1 MTDRVQKNLTDY
13 CASLLV
19 EHGFDYPV
27 NDPVLPA
34 LYAIHKDMQGNNQK
48 NQAIADAILEASKK
62 FNPKQFIFNSGDA
75 ASKFQ
80 RGITIRW
87 SIMAGL
93 VVLLAWA
100 AAWHWS
106 MSNDVDKARTIVG
119 VSGNMGV
126 LLQAAKKDESGDF
139 FIDLTASKGDS
150 TQHFVEYRRL
160 NAKTVRVYLGRGSQ

>member
-1 MTDRVQKNLTDY
+1 MTDQVQKNLTNY

-34 LYAIHKDMQGNNQK
+34 LYVIHKDMQQNNQK

-62 FNPKQFIFNSGDA
+62 FNPKQFIFNNSDA

-80 RGITIRW
+80 REITIRW
-87 SIMAGL
+87 SLIAGF
-93 VVLLAWA
+93 VALLAWV

-106 MSNDVDKARTIVG
+106 MRNDVDKARTIIS

-126 LLQAAKKDESGDF
+126 LLQAVKKDNSGAF
-139 FIDLTASKGDS
+139 FIDFTAAKGDS
-150 TQHFVEYRRL
+150 IRYFTEYQEL
-160 NAKTVRVYLGRGSQ
+160 NAKTVRVYLGKETQ

>member
-34 LYAIHKDMQGNNQK
+34 LYVIHKDMQQNNQK

-62 FNPKQFIFNSGDA
+62 FNPKQFIFNSSDA

-87 SIMAGL
+87 SILTGL
-93 VVLLAWA
+93 AVLLAWV

-106 MSNDVDKARTIVG
+106 MRNDVDKARTIIG
-119 VSGNMGV
+119 VSGNMRV
-126 LLQAAKKDESGDF
+126 LLQAAKKDKSGVL
-139 FIDLTASKGDS
+139 FIDFTAARGDS
-150 TQHFVEYRRL
+150 IRH
-160 NAKTVRVYLGRGSQ
+160 

>member
-34 LYAIHKDMQGNNQK
+34 LYVIHKDMQQNNQK

-62 FNPKQFIFNSGDA
+62 FNPKQFIFNSSDA

-87 SIMAGL
+87 SIIAGL
-93 VVLLAWA
+93 AALIAWV

-106 MSNDVDKARTIVG
+106 MRNDVDKARTIIG
-119 VSGNMGV
+119 VSGNVGV
-126 LLQAAKKDESGDF
+126 LLQAAKKDKSGAF
-139 FIDLTASKGDS
+139 FIDFTAARGDS
-150 TQHFVEYRRL
+150 IRHFTEYENL
-160 NAKTVRVYLGRGSQ
+160 NGRTVRVYLGRKIR

>member
-34 LYAIHKDMQGNNQK
+34 LYVIHKDMQRNNQK

-62 FNPKQFIFNSGDA
+62 FNPKQFIFNSSDA

-80 RGITIRW
+80 WGITIRW
-87 SIMAGL
+87 SIIAGL
-93 VVLLAWA
+93 AVLLAWV

-106 MSNDVDKARTIVG
+106 MRNDVDKARTIIG
-119 VSGNMGV
+119 VSGNIEV
-126 LLQAAKKDESGDF
+126 LLQAVKKDEIGDF
-139 FIDLTASKGDS
+139 FVDLTAAKGDS
-150 TQHFVEYRRL
+150 TQHFVKYRRL
-160 NAKTVRVYLGRGSQ
+160 NAKTVRLYLGRESK

>member
-1 MTDRVQKNLTDY
+1 MTDRVQKNLTNY

-34 LYAIHKDMQGNNQK
+34 LYVIHKDMQRNNQK

-62 FNPKQFIFNSGDA
+62 FNPKQFIFSSGDA

-87 SIMAGL
+87 SIIAGL
-93 VVLLAWA
+93 AALLVWV

-106 MSNDVDKARTIVG
+106 MRNDVEKARTIISD
-119 VSGNMGV
+119 SGNMGV
-126 LLQAAKKDESGDF
+126 LLRTAKKDKTGTF
-139 FIDLTASKGDS
+139 FIDFTASKRDS
-150 TQHFVEYRRL
+150 TRYFTEYQKL
-160 NAKTVRVYLGRGSQ
+160 NAKTVRVYLGKETQ

>member
-34 LYAIHKDMQGNNQK
+34 LYVIHKDMQRNSQK

-62 FNPKQFIFNSGDA
+62 FNPKQFIFNSSDA

-87 SIMAGL
+87 SIIAGL
-93 VVLLAWA
+93 AALLAWV

-106 MSNDVDKARTIVG
+106 MRNDVHKARTIIG

-126 LLQAAKKDESGDF
+126 LLQAAKKDKGGAL
-139 FIDLTASKGDS
+139 FIDFTAARGDS
-150 TQHFVEYRRL
+150 IRQFTEYERL
-160 NAKTVRVYLGRGSQ
+160 NGRTVRVYLGREIR